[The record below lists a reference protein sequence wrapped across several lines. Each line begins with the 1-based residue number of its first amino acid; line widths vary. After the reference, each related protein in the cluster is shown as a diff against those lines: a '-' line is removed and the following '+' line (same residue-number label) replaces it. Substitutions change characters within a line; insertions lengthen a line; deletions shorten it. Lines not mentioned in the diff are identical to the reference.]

1 MSNDME
7 DHELVS
13 VHECENDD
21 EADIIIALLE
31 ANGIEAFLS
40 TEMPHSVL
48 PVSDDAHVLVNHED
62 EAEALR
68 IIEESIKASDEEEEE

>member
-1 MSNDME
+1 MSDDME

-31 ANGIEAFLS
+31 SNGIEAFLS
-40 TEMPHSVL
+40 SDMPHSVL
-48 PVSDDAHVLVNHED
+48 PVSDDAHVLVNRED
-62 EAEALR
+62 EEEALR
-68 IIEESIKASDEEEEE
+68 IIEESIESSTEEEEE

>member
-1 MSNDME
+1 MSEDME

-48 PVSDDAHVLVNHED
+48 PVSDDAHVLVNRED
-62 EAEALR
+62 EEEALR
-68 IIEESIKASDEEEEE
+68 IIEESIEDPEEEEE